1 MNQPI
6 VSSAS
11 PITLIGGVEPAPQ
24 TLAKALSIAPIVVAV
39 DGGGDHAL
47 AAGLTPEAV
56 IGDMDSLS
64 NAGRAALGGRVHH
77 IAEQNST
84 DFDKAL
90 RSIAAPLVIGVGF
103 LGDRLDHA
111 LAALHVLLKYRDRA
125 VVLLGEHDLL
135 FIAPRHIQMALPI
148 GMRVSLMPITDAR
161 VDANGLKY
169 NVKDGAMSM
178 RDFIGSSN
186 EVADPVV
193 DIYAMG
199 GLAVILPP
207 EALDA
212 ALAGLTAAFR
222 AQ

>member
-6 VSSAS
+6 VSSLS
-11 PITLIGGVEPAPQ
+11 PITLIGGVKPAPA
-24 TLAKALSIAPIVVAV
+24 TLTKALSVAPCVVAV

-47 AAGLTPEAV
+47 AAGLMPEAV

-64 NAGRAALGGRVHH
+64 DAGKQALDGRVHH

-111 LAALHVLLKYRDRA
+111 LAALHVLLKYRDTP

-135 FIAPRHIQMALPI
+135 FIAPSHIQMTLPT
-148 GMRVSLMPITDAR
+148 GMRFSLMPITDAR
-161 VDANGLKY
+161 VDASGLKY
-169 NVKDGAMSM
+169 TIKDGAMSM

-186 EVADPVV
+186 EVAQPLV
-193 DIYAMG
+193 DIRAMG

-212 ALAGLTAAFR
+212 ALTGLTAAFR
-222 AQ
+222 AG